1 MFFFLLPYQ
10 NLLLEYFHT
19 VGGQMC
25 SLSRFIGLFDDYDQ
39 ATAMEYFNKW
49 MDFEFERIEPYAN
62 ELNVTLE

>member
-1 MFFFLLPYQ
+1 
-10 NLLLEYFHT
+10 
-19 VGGQMC
+19 MC